1 MEGLRMDY
9 RFTAI
14 LIIMLTLLALFG
26 GPAHSKNEYLNNGYN
41 SCNTGSFDVR
51 IETQEG
57 NNKYNHYSS
66 SNNYNS
72 EDGRD
77 SLSFTYRHFL
87 GSACTKEFK
96 KTQQENIEL
105 KQQLELMKMCGKVN
119 KNPTLKYNPNFHL
132 IVMKCSG
139 IVIPENKSPE
149 GSLWDELKDDYK
161 KENPDVNLMGDK
173 FITNKNKLVIPKYLT
188 EDTDEEIIL
197 PVPKD

>member
-1 MEGLRMDY
+1 MNYG
-9 RFTAI
+9 FTT
-14 LIIMLTLLALFG
+14 LIIILLAMLTFFTD
-26 GPAHSKNEYLNNGYN
+26 PAYPKNEYLNNGYN
-41 SCNTGSFDVR
+41 ACNTGSFDVR

-57 NNKYNHYSS
+57 DNEYKHYSP

-72 EDGRD
+72 ENGRD
-77 SLSFTYRHFL
+77 SLSFTYRHYL

-96 KTQQENIEL
+96 KAQQENIEL

-139 IVIPENKSPE
+139 IVIPENKSPD

-161 KENPDVNLMGDK
+161 KENPEVKIMGDK
-173 FITNKNKLVIPKYLT
+173 FLTNKKKLVIPKYLT
-188 EDTDEEIIL
+188 EDTGEKIIL
-197 PVPKD
+197 PIPKD

>member
-1 MEGLRMDY
+1 MNY
-9 RFTAI
+9 KFTAI
-14 LIIMLTLLALFG
+14 LILMLSMLTFFAD
-26 GPAHSKNEYLNNGYN
+26 PAYPKNEYLNNGYN
-41 SCNTGSFDVR
+41 ACNTGSFDVR

-57 NNKYNHYSS
+57 DNEYKHYSP

-72 EDGRD
+72 ENGRD
-77 SLSFTYRHFL
+77 SLSFTYRHYL

-96 KTQQENIEL
+96 KAQQENIEL

-139 IVIPENKSPE
+139 IVIPENKSPD

-161 KENPDVNLMGDK
+161 KENPEVKIMGDK
-173 FITNKNKLVIPKYLT
+173 FLTNKKKLVIPKYLT
-188 EDTDEEIIL
+188 EDTGEKIIL
-197 PVPKD
+197 PIPKD

>member
-1 MEGLRMDY
+1 MNYG
-9 RFTAI
+9 FTT
-14 LIIMLTLLALFG
+14 LIIILLAMLTFFTD
-26 GPAHSKNEYLNNGYN
+26 PAYPKNEYLNNGYN
-41 SCNTGSFDVR
+41 ACNTGSFDVR

-57 NNKYNHYSS
+57 DNEYKHYSP

-72 EDGRD
+72 ENGRD
-77 SLSFTYRHFL
+77 SLSFTYRHYL

-96 KTQQENIEL
+96 KAQQENIEL

-139 IVIPENKSPE
+139 IVIPENKSPD

-161 KENPDVNLMGDK
+161 KENPEVKIMGDK
-173 FITNKNKLVIPKYLT
+173 FLTNKKKLVIPKYLT
-188 EDTDEEIIL
+188 EDTGEEIIL
-197 PVPKD
+197 PIPKD